1 MHFENGFDHMKIK
14 LGFGVQDD
22 IKCMERISNSLSSK
36 NCTLMID
43 TNHAYGVTE
52 AIQLGFSS

>member
-1 MHFENGFDHMKIK
+1 MHYENGFDHMKIK

-22 IKCMERISNSLSSK
+22 INVMKSIQKVLNNE
-36 NCTLMID
+36 NCTFMVD

-52 AIQLGFSS
+52 ALELGYA